1 VPSSIVQNSTPAE
14 FAADPELDKV
24 LPFHRKLP
32 RYAPTPLVSAPRIA
46 AKLGV
51 ERVWVKDESSRL
63 GLPAYKILGASW
75 ATYRALEQRFG
86 EFAPWET
93 IEELARQLYPHR
105 RTELVTASEGNHG
118 RAVARMARW
127 LGLSANILLP
137 ASAAKARVERI
148 RDERARVTM
157 IDGTYDDA
165 VEAVARLDGQR
176 SLVISDTAWPGYEQV
191 PQWVVD
197 GYSTLFRETEAQL
210 AEAGEQQPDV
220 VAVQMGV
227 GSLAAAVVRHYRRP
241 GSGGRVIRVEL
252 SAAACVRHYSRL
264 GVGGRGIG
272 VEPSAAACVLESMRA
287 GRLVD
292 VAGPFDEVMG
302 GLNCGRPSL
311 VAWPFLKDGLSACV
325 PIPTSRAEEA
335 VRSLAADG
343 VASTACGAAGLAGLL
358 EYGKDLG
365 LSATATVLVVS
376 TEGPEAAR

>member
-1 VPSSIVQNSTPAE
+1 VPSSIIQNPTPAE
-14 FAADPELDKV
+14 FAGDPELDKV
-24 LPFHRKLP
+24 LLFHRKLP
-32 RYAPTPLVSAPRIA
+32 RYAPTPLVAAPGIA

-51 ERVWVKDESSRL
+51 QRVWVKDESSRL

-86 EFAPWET
+86 EFAAWDT
-93 IEELARQLYPHR
+93 IKDLSGQLYSHR
-105 RTELVTASEGNHG
+105 RLELTTASEGNHG

-137 ASAAKARVERI
+137 ASAAHARVERI
-148 RDERARVTM
+148 RDEGARVTM
-157 IDGTYDDA
+157 IDGSYDDA
-165 VEAVARLDGQR
+165 VEAAARLDGR

-191 PQWVVD
+191 PKWVVD

-241 GSGGRVIRVEL
+241 GVGGRV
-252 SAAACVRHYSRL
+252 
-264 GVGGRGIG
+264 IG

-287 GRLVD
+287 GGLVD
-292 VAGPFDEVMG
+292 VAGPFDEAMG

-311 VAWPFLKDGLSACV
+311 VAWPFLKDGLSACIA
-325 PIPTSRAEEA
+325 IPTSRAEEA
-335 VRSLAADG
+335 VEALAADG

-358 EYGKDLG
+358 EHGKDLG
-365 LSATATVLVVS
+365 LSATSRVLVVS
-376 TEGPEAAR
+376 TEGPAAAR

>member
-1 VPSSIVQNSTPAE
+1 VPSSIIQNPKPAE
-14 FAADPELDKV
+14 FAADRDLDAV

-32 RYAPTPLVSAPRIA
+32 RYAPTPLVAAPGIA
-46 AKLGV
+46 TKLGV
-51 ERVWVKDESSRL
+51 KRVWVKDESSRL

-86 EFAPWET
+86 KFAPWET

-127 LGLSANILLP
+127 LGRSANILLP

-165 VEAVARLDGQR
+165 VEAVAQLDGHR

-191 PQWVVD
+191 PKWVVD

-241 GSGGRVIRVEL
+241 GAGGRV
-252 SAAACVRHYSRL
+252 
-264 GVGGRGIG
+264 IG
-272 VEPSAAACVLESMRA
+272 VEPSAAACVLESMGA

-311 VAWPFLKDGLSACV
+311 VAWPFLKDGLSASV
-325 PIPTSRAEEA
+325 AIPTSRAEEA

-358 EYGKDLG
+358 EYGRELG
-365 LSATATVLVVS
+365 LDVTNSVLVVS
-376 TEGPEAAR
+376 TEGPDAAS